1 MKTLHIIFNVSAR
14 SGKTR
19 KLWRELKGILKEREI
34 DFKAYRTLREGHAT
48 QIARELSLLAD
59 EAVYIAVLGGDGT
72 PCGPDRR
79 FVIFEQCV
87 RDSKVEDIFL
97 SATFDRGKA

>member
-34 DFKAYRTLREGHAT
+34 DFKAYRTLREGA
-48 QIARELSLLAD
+48 
-59 EAVYIAVLGGDGT
+59 
-72 PCGPDRR
+72 
-79 FVIFEQCV
+79 
-87 RDSKVEDIFL
+87 
-97 SATFDRGKA
+97 